1 MEQNKPGSRE
11 ETLFVEIG
19 DTIVIDKGQVSIKI
33 GLPSFKREKAENGSE
48 LNKVEY
54 SLDRRQRIKCTVT
67 APRRYI
73 KRI

>member
-1 MEQNKPGSRE
+1 MTQSKMGSRR

-19 DTIVIDKGQVSIKI
+19 DTILIDEDQVAIKI
-33 GLPSFKREKAENGSE
+33 GLPSAKHVKAKKEGNLPKAKS
-48 LNKVEY
+48 
-54 SLDRRQRIKCTVT
+54 SLDRRERIKCTVT